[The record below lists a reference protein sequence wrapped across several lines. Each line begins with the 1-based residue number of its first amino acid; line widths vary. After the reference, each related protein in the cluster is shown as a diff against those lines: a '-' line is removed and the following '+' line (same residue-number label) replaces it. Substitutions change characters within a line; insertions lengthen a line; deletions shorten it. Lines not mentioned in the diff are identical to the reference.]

1 LNIAALNLL
10 SIVSAYPETLFDSC
24 DEIDNWHFSST
35 VKLTLDSSDKVEG
48 NASLKG
54 IYPAGV
60 YGGMFYKEGEWN
72 LTETPLMRMWV
83 KINASIPGLIFEIIT
98 TENGNPSAWNS
109 FRYEILNQLTIG
121 EWSEVTIDLR
131 QPNSTTLGKVPYLEQ
146 IEQFELFTWNLT
158 TAPASI
164 NWDNITVSAG
174 PYILP
179 QAAISPSQASI
190 GLGDSVTLYV
200 STVGGELPYS
210 YSWFVNETLQ
220 QGQTSSSFTFQSSA
234 VGIYNITCL
243 VTDNVGNHTSTT
255 AFVKVIS
262 LPLSPPTPPS
272 SDLFKSEV
280 RGMFV
285 QPGWYI
291 EQNWTLI
298 AQTCKDYGIN
308 MIVIEVSL
316 DYLWENGQPKFYS
329 TLKTAIDA
337 FHAYGFNVH
346 LLIMPGNEWTLN
358 PDMRAVDSQGNYV
371 EYASLTKNVTR
382 TILSTLCSYLAE
394 NYDFEG
400 LMFDDCTGYN
410 GDDIDYSEEARQEFI
425 RETGLTDVNWPSDV
439 VQGGRYWYQFAEWRA
454 DEVTEFVEL
463 IESAV
468 KAKKPNCVFSAAV
481 FAPYGSS
488 SQWGDWALYYGQHVT
503 DWIDRGLLDFVCPMI
518 GTRTLYG
525 FDSVDERCRN
535 VLQYF
540 VGKREG
546 KIPVIPFTCYTL
558 ESDPRPIDNW
568 VQAVQIMRS
577 YGLDGW
583 IIWRY
588 GGPGWNRP
596 GYSDIRPY
604 LTALADAGLLEPVW
618 AIQNFNVEIKG
629 NYATISWTTTVP
641 TNATIEYANGKIFY
655 ASIIGTNFHHKDI
668 DYNGT
673 DSTKISNSTWS
684 TFHSF
689 TIPITQ
695 PTSFR
700 ISSTDEDGNFT
711 TTSKDYSITEEFH
724 IPAPAP
730 APTPTPT
737 PTPAPTPTPQ
747 PTITPPTI
755 PIWLILPMIACIA
768 VISYIIV
775 KRR

>member
-1 LNIAALNLL
+1 VSNTKWLSSILIFILFFGFLNLL
-10 SIVSAYPETLFDSC
+10 VFSQLINNVVIKNSGKIKVYVPFDSC
-24 DEIDNWHFSST
+24 DQVNSWDYTSKDRNLLIIDSA
-35 VKLTLDSSDKVEG
+35 DKVEG
-48 NASLKG
+48 SASLKG
-54 IYPAGV
+54 IMGV
-60 YGGMFYKEGEWN
+60 GYGGMFYKRPVGTIWDF
-72 LTETPLMRMWV
+72 TYTPMIHIWV
-83 KINASIPGLIFEIIT
+83 KTNASIPGLKFELVTGDI
-98 TENGNPSAWNS
+98 GNPAAWCS
-109 FRYEILNQLTIG
+109 FKYNVQVTSG
-121 EWSEVTIDLR
+121 EWREVTIDLR
-131 QPNSTTLGKVPYLEQ
+131 QPDEASEGLLPVLNISKQ
-146 IEQFELFTWNLT
+146 ISFFTWSYLSS
-158 TAPASI
+158 PASL
-164 NWDNITVSAG
+164 NWDNITLTAG
-174 PYILP
+174 PYIAP
-179 QAAISPSQASI
+179 RMVVRPV
-190 GLGDSVTLYV
+190 DPTVTINQTVVFSTYV
-200 STVGGELPYS
+200 LGGESPYS
-210 YSWFVNETLQ
+210 YSWYVNGSLQ
-220 QGQTSSSFTFQSSA
+220 EGQTSSSFTFIPSTS
-234 VGIYNITCL
+234 GTYNITCQ
-243 VTDNVGNHTSTT
+243 VTDNRGNSTYAESDVT
-255 AFVKVIS
+255 VVS

-280 RGMFV
+280 RGMFI

-291 EQNWTLI
+291 EHNWTLI
-298 AQTCKDYGIN
+298 AETCKDYGIN

-316 DYLWENGQPKFYS
+316 GYLWENGQPKFYQ

-346 LLIMPGNEWTLN
+346 LLIMPGNEWALN
-358 PDMRAVDSQGNYV
+358 LDMRAVDSEGNYV
-371 EYASLTKNVTR
+371 NYASFTKNVTR
-382 TILSTLCSYLAE
+382 TVLSTLCSFLAK

-439 VQGGRYWYQFAEWRA
+439 VPGGRYWYEFAEWRA

-463 IESAV
+463 IVSTV
-468 KAKKPNCVFSAAV
+468 KAKKPNCIFSAAV

-488 SQWGDWALYYGQHVT
+488 SMWGDWALYYGQHVT
-503 DWIDRGLLDFVCPMI
+503 DWIDRGLLDFVSPMI

-525 FDSVDERCRN
+525 FDSVDERCQN

-596 GYSDIRPY
+596 GHSDIRPY
-604 LTALADAGLLEPVW
+604 LVALAEAGLLEPVW
-618 AIQNFNVEIKG
+618 AIQNFIVTTNG

-668 DYNGT
+668 DYNETG
-673 DSTKISNSTWS
+673 STKIYNSTWS

-689 TIPITQ
+689 TIPITEN
-695 PTSFR
+695 TKFR
-700 ISSTDEDGNFT
+700 IQCVDKNGIFIV
-711 TTSKDYSITEEFH
+711 TSKDYSILEFR
-724 IPAPAP
+724 
-730 APTPTPT
+730 
-737 PTPAPTPTPQ
+737 
-747 PTITPPTI
+747 
-755 PIWLILPMIACIA
+755 
-768 VISYIIV
+768 S
-775 KRR
+775 